1 MQTNRATSVVLRLKI
16 IMFKRYGH
24 PKNIPK
30 NEEEKKK
37 TDVV

>member
-1 MQTNRATSVVLRLKI
+1 METNRAIRVVFRLK
-16 IMFKRYGH
+16 MVTFKRYGH

-37 TDVV
+37 IAVV